1 MADKSKKRN
10 RAILS
15 LDVAI
20 SLVDIGKEASSV
32 TPAPAIF
39 GIATILLTTIR
50 VSFMPLLE
58 REVPGSNVFRTK
70 WQTNRIAWTSEYYAP
85 MSVMCLSGE
94 RAEGGQ
100 TNSASRCAMR

>member
-1 MADKSKKRN
+1 MTDKSKKRN
-10 RAILS
+10 RAIVS

-50 VSFMPLLE
+50 VSFIPLPE

-70 WQTNRIAWTSEYYAP
+70 WQTNRIAWTLGYYAQ

-94 RAEGGQ
+94 REEGG
-100 TNSASRCAMR
+100 